1 VVALLAGLTVPA
13 SAQGVINCVNNG
25 SVNAPVRAQG
35 YADLVGDIYLSC
47 SGGTPTVAGQ
57 PVPPVNIQVSLN
69 TNITSK
75 LVSSTGLFNEA
86 LLIIDDPNTPGVN
99 SNKQILNCGA
109 PGAPDNGV
117 SGPGVCEIVST
128 GTPTQTYDGTAQ
140 GIGLTGGG
148 TSTCGSGGTNPASST
163 YGCGRPNVFQ
173 GRQGTPQNA
182 GQASSIYFLGVPLDP
197 PGTNATRTL
206 RVTNIRADAEYFGI
220 VSGFVQQ
227 SIFATIIISGNNLLT
242 VATPVLTVGTVQNGL
257 IVSALNARLN
267 FIQCNSENAAL
278 AGGTAF
284 AFGTSPFGGALGGGN
299 NGGTGAPIVRLME
312 GFASAWKVK
321 NVAMTLSN
329 STFGS
334 PVAASYN
341 YNGMTNYPSDLNQNV
356 PGVNYNTESGFEFI
370 SLAANPAPGST
381 PPSPFGNP
389 PAGFGAGSAVTGA
402 TQPFADANGTG
413 IAAAGV
419 ATQGT
424 RLALSFGNIPQ
435 GSNVWVPPVIYLYRQ
450 NSATAPAPAQYFSG
464 ISTGVA
470 VLTTTDAN
478 GNTGYSAA
486 TTTGNLQQVSS
497 SNLAVYE
504 VLMDDPSSLEQV
516 DIPVVVSYIA
526 NLAANPPGG
535 LPVAGPTSTATVAAG
550 FAPFYT
556 GTQAAAAKLPSATLP
571 VPRFIPGTTP
581 LNIFAINKC
590 ACNLLF
596 PFVSNVLGYDTGLAI
611 ANTTSDPGASYGFN
625 STGPQQGTVTLWFYG
640 QGANGT
646 APPAA
651 YTSPTVPSGQLM
663 TYVLSTGNS
672 GASAGFQGYII
683 AQAQFQYC
691 HGFAFL
697 TSQGAL
703 PTSPGVS
710 EGYLGIV
717 LDNYWNGGEL
727 PRTTQAAEND
737 AH

>member
-1 VVALLAGLTVPA
+1 LFYALAVVALLAGLTVPA

-86 LLIIDDPNTPGVN
+86 LLIIDDPNTPGTN
-99 SNKQILNCGA
+99 SNRPILNCGA

-128 GTPTQTYDGTAQ
+128 GVPANTYDGTA
-140 GIGLTGGG
+140 G
-148 TSTCGSGGTNPASST
+148 SST
-163 YGCGRPNVFQ
+163 YGTGRPNVFQ
-173 GRQGTPQNA
+173 GRQGTPQNT

-257 IVSALNARLN
+257 IVSALNTRLN

-278 AGGTAF
+278 AGGKAF
-284 AFGTSPFGGALGGGN
+284 APGGSTCGGASGGGC
-299 NGGTGAPIVRLME
+299 NGFTGSAGSFGIFSGTPIVRLME

-321 NVAMTLSN
+321 NVAMTLAN

-334 PVAASYN
+334 PVPASYN
-341 YNGMTNYPSDLNQNV
+341 YNGSTTYPSDLNQNV

-370 SLAANPAPGST
+370 SLAANPSGSST

-389 PAGFGAGSAVTGA
+389 PAGFGAGTPVTGA

-450 NSATAPAPAQYFSG
+450 NSASIPVPSTFTSG
-464 ISTGVA
+464 VNTGVA

-478 GNTGYSAA
+478 GNTAFSAA

-516 DIPVVVSYIA
+516 DIPVVVSYVA
-526 NLAANPPGG
+526 NLSANPPGG
-535 LPVAGPTSTATVAAG
+535 LPVAGPTSTATVAGG

-625 STGPQQGTVTLWFYG
+625 STGPQQGAVTLWFYG

-646 APPAA
+646 APPASF
-651 YTSPTVPSGQLM
+651 TSATVPSGQLM
-663 TYVLSTGNS
+663 TYVLSSGNS

-691 HGFAFL
+691 HGYAFL

-703 PTSPGVS
+703 PTSSGVS

-717 LDNYWNGGEL
+717 LDNYWTGGEL